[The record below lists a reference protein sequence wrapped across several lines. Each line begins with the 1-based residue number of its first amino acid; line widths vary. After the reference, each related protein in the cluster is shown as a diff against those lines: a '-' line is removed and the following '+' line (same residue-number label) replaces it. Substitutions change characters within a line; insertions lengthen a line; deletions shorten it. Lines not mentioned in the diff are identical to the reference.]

1 MHPAVLDACF
11 QTMLAA
17 FPTWT
22 KERGL
27 DGEILV
33 PVKVER
39 IRFYASPEHACS
51 PTPG

>member
-1 MHPAVLDACF
+1 MLAEVVVPAVLKERLSDYRLHPAVLDACF

-27 DGEILV
+27 DGEISF
-33 PVKVER
+33 R
-39 IRFYASPEHACS
+39 
-51 PTPG
+51 